1 MGSAN
6 TLSRFHAPATWSGR
20 SEAVVRP
27 AGYADLAVTARTH
40 VEFLPVGLFPSLG
53 PGFVRRWHRTYL
65 DSRHGVGYVV
75 TDPTTPDNDV
85 VGFLLG
91 TTDQAAHMAALF
103 ADRRALAALSVSG
116 AGALVRRPRLARQLS
131 SRAVPWVRQIAQRRS
146 GQPAPADGPG
156 ENPQVAVMVAVAVQ
170 PQWRGSGIGAE
181 LVRRFVEDA
190 RRAGAAEAELVTP
203 VGSAGATGFYERLGW
218 ELGPCWHTRDGDE
231 LRAYRHRLDAG
242 S

>member
-1 MGSAN
+1 M
-6 TLSRFHAPATWSGR
+6 
-20 SEAVVRP
+20 RP
-27 AGYADLAVTARTH
+27 AEHADLATTARTH

-53 PGFVRRWHRTYL
+53 AGFVRRWHRTYL

-75 TDPTTPDNDV
+75 TDPTTPDGDV

-103 ADRRALAALSVSG
+103 ADRRALASLAAAG
-116 AGALVRRPRLARQLS
+116 AGALARRPTLARQLS
-131 SRAVPWVRQIAQRRS
+131 SRAVPWARQIAQRRS
-146 GQPAPADGPG
+146 GQPAPSDGIA

-181 LVRRFVEDA
+181 LVRRFVQDA
-190 RRAGAAEAELVTP
+190 QRAGAAEAELVTP

-231 LRAYRHRLDAG
+231 LRAYRQRLAATAD

>member
-1 MGSAN
+1 M
-6 TLSRFHAPATWSGR
+6 
-20 SEAVVRP
+20 RP
-27 AGYADLAVTARTH
+27 AGYADLAATARTH

-53 PGFVRRWHRTYL
+53 AGFVRRWHRTYL
-65 DSRHGVGYVV
+65 DPRHGVGYVV
-75 TDPTTPDNDV
+75 TDRTTSDDDV

-91 TTDQAAHMAALF
+91 TTDQAAHMATLF
-103 ADRRALAALSVSG
+103 ADRRALASLSASG
-116 AGALVRRPRLARQLS
+116 AGTLIRRPRLARQLA
-131 SRAVPWVRQIAQRRS
+131 SRALPWARQIAQRRS

-218 ELGPCWHTRDGDE
+218 ELGPCWHTRDGDQ
-231 LRAYRHRLDAG
+231 LQAYRQRLGAG
-242 S
+242 N

>member
-1 MGSAN
+1 M
-6 TLSRFHAPATWSGR
+6 
-20 SEAVVRP
+20 RP
-27 AGYADLAVTARTH
+27 AEHADLATTARTH

-53 PGFVRRWHRTYL
+53 AGFVRRWHRTYL

-75 TDPTTPDNDV
+75 TNPTTPDGDV

-116 AGALVRRPRLARQLS
+116 VGAVVRRPWLARQLS
-131 SRAVPWVRQIAQRRS
+131 SRVGPWARQIAQRRS
-146 GQPAPADGPG
+146 GQPTPADAPS
-156 ENPQVAVMVAVAVQ
+156 ENAQVAVMVAVAVQ
-170 PQWRGSGIGAE
+170 PKWRGSGIGAE
-181 LVRRFVEDA
+181 LVRRFVADA

-218 ELGPCWHTRDGDE
+218 ELGPCWHTRDGDQ
-231 LRAYRHRLDAG
+231 LQAYRQRLVSAV
-242 S
+242 